1 MFATPEICKNALF
14 SCIIFRTK
22 LSKISFCPNLSTRT
36 PIYCYCISTSPQHI
50 VVSCPY
56 NKSGTNNQ
64 MYPNVFQYI
73 YGIKKR
79 ADSHLLFLQYISFVP
94 CSLRLLNPS
103 LFREV
108 IFLQI
113 KARYILFFIIDSRH
127 GVRQRQIHPILSHDR
142 MNELLAM

>member
-1 MFATPEICKNALF
+1 MGCFMFATPEICKNALF

-36 PIYCYCISTSPQHI
+36 PTYCYCISAPTQHI

-73 YGIKKR
+73 YGIKKESR
-79 ADSHLLFLQYISFVP
+79 FSSALSAIYQLCTLLTAAPKSASVQRGDFPSDQSTLHSFFHYRFQARCKTASDPSHSQS
-94 CSLRLLNPS
+94 
-103 LFREV
+103 
-108 IFLQI
+108 
-113 KARYILFFIIDSRH
+113 
-127 GVRQRQIHPILSHDR
+127 
-142 MNELLAM
+142 